1 MRKRTR
7 ITGKQVETIFELLEQ
22 ARAAGDWRP
31 AHGQYDEAFYRLTG
45 IRRVLSASD
54 ESLINEVMA
63 DCGYSRDEAIRRL
76 WAFGGI

>member
-1 MRKRTR
+1 MAPR
-7 ITGKQVETIFELLEQ
+7 
-22 ARAAGDWRP
+22 ARSV
-31 AHGQYDEAFYRLTG
+31 AFYRLTG

-76 WAFGGI
+76 WAFGGIGSRSGYDERPVRVPGRSKSWP